1 MHECVKN
8 LDHLQGP
15 GRVAA
20 LFRDKVIS
28 WAERCGLTMQ
38 GSSAYTREP
47 RKSKSPTRRKRAL
60 IFWLGTKY
68 KPLA

>member
-20 LFRDKVIS
+20 LFEIK
-28 WAERCGLTMQ
+28 
-38 GSSAYTREP
+38 
-47 RKSKSPTRRKRAL
+47 
-60 IFWLGTKY
+60 
-68 KPLA
+68 